1 MYHNLFLVAINSI
14 MPRRHCQQDAPSI
27 KTLAKSSEIV
37 HNSSAN
43 GDGENGFFCP
53 KYLKGFFMKKYI
65 ISIILLFS
73 LLFTGCNEAVETMS
87 LEDYEISEAGTTTK
101 EIGQGSSLEEFLNAY
116 ENYEMLIGH
125 EDGIYSVF
133 HKEDIMAEEGKEL
146 VFTENTFSLLLPTFF
161 VDDIACSTDTLCE
174 TYQVTK
180 ENLLSFLNSEAFL
193 KEHHVVYQIM
203 ICDFTDGTLTQLLT
217 SSRDYNEE
225 LEN

>member
-65 ISIILLFS
+65 ISTILLFS

-125 EDGIYSVF
+125 EDGVYSVF
-133 HKEDIMAEEGKEL
+133 HKEDIMAKEGKEL
-146 VFTENTFSLLLPTFF
+146 VFTEKTFSLLLPTFF

-225 LEN
+225 LKN

>member
-125 EDGIYSVF
+125 EDGVYSVF

-146 VFTENTFSLLLPTFF
+146 VFTEKTFSLLLPTFF

>member
-65 ISIILLFS
+65 ISTILLFS

-125 EDGIYSVF
+125 EDGVYSVF
-133 HKEDIMAEEGKEL
+133 HKEDIMAKEGKEL
-146 VFTENTFSLLLPTFF
+146 VFTEKTFSLLLPTFF

>member
-14 MPRRHCQQDAPSI
+14 MPRRHYQQDAPNI

-65 ISIILLFS
+65 ISTILLFS

-133 HKEDIMAEEGKEL
+133 HKEDIMAKEGKEL
-146 VFTENTFSLLLPTFF
+146 VFTEKTFSLLLPTFF

>member
-65 ISIILLFS
+65 ISTILLFS

-133 HKEDIMAEEGKEL
+133 HKEDIMAKEGKEL
-146 VFTENTFSLLLPTFF
+146 VFTEKTFSLLLPTFF

>member
-1 MYHNLFLVAINSI
+1 MYHNLFLAAINSI

-65 ISIILLFS
+65 ISTILLFS

-146 VFTENTFSLLLPTFF
+146 VFTEKTFSLLLPTFF

>member
-1 MYHNLFLVAINSI
+1 
-14 MPRRHCQQDAPSI
+14 
-27 KTLAKSSEIV
+27 
-37 HNSSAN
+37 
-43 GDGENGFFCP
+43 
-53 KYLKGFFMKKYI
+53 MKKYI
-65 ISIILLFS
+65 ISTILLFS

-116 ENYEMLIGH
+116 ENHEMLIGH

-146 VFTENTFSLLLPTFF
+146 VFTEKTFSLLLPTFF

>member
-1 MYHNLFLVAINSI
+1 
-14 MPRRHCQQDAPSI
+14 MPRRHCQQVAPSI

-65 ISIILLFS
+65 ISTILLFS

-133 HKEDIMAEEGKEL
+133 HKEDIMAKEGKEL
-146 VFTENTFSLLLPTFF
+146 VFTEKTFSLLLPTFF

>member
-1 MYHNLFLVAINSI
+1 
-14 MPRRHCQQDAPSI
+14 
-27 KTLAKSSEIV
+27 
-37 HNSSAN
+37 
-43 GDGENGFFCP
+43 
-53 KYLKGFFMKKYI
+53 MKKYI
-65 ISIILLFS
+65 ISTILLFS

-146 VFTENTFSLLLPTFF
+146 VFTEKTFSLLLPTFF

-180 ENLLSFLNSEAFL
+180 ENLLSFLNSETFL

>member
-146 VFTENTFSLLLPTFF
+146 VFTEKTFSLLLPTFF

-180 ENLLSFLNSEAFL
+180 ENLLSFLNSETFL

>member
-14 MPRRHCQQDAPSI
+14 MPRRHCQQVAPSI

-65 ISIILLFS
+65 ISTILLFS

-133 HKEDIMAEEGKEL
+133 HKEDIMAKEGKEL
-146 VFTENTFSLLLPTFF
+146 VFTEKTFSLLLPTFF

-180 ENLLSFLNSEAFL
+180 ENLLSFLNSQAFL

>member
-43 GDGENGFFCP
+43 GDGENGFLCP

-65 ISIILLFS
+65 ISTILLFS

-133 HKEDIMAEEGKEL
+133 HKEDIMAKEGKEL
-146 VFTENTFSLLLPTFF
+146 VFTEKTFSLLLPTFF

>member
-65 ISIILLFS
+65 ISTILLFS

-146 VFTENTFSLLLPTFF
+146 VFTEKTFSLLLPTFF

>member
-14 MPRRHCQQDAPSI
+14 MPWRHCQQVAPSI

-146 VFTENTFSLLLPTFF
+146 VFTEKTFSLLLPTFF

-180 ENLLSFLNSEAFL
+180 ENLLSFLNSETFL

-225 LEN
+225 LKN

>member
-14 MPRRHCQQDAPSI
+14 MPRRHCQQVAPSI

-65 ISIILLFS
+65 ISTILLFS

-133 HKEDIMAEEGKEL
+133 HKEDIMTKEGKEL
-146 VFTENTFSLLLPTFF
+146 VFTEKTFSLLLPTFF

-180 ENLLSFLNSEAFL
+180 ENLLSFLNSETFL